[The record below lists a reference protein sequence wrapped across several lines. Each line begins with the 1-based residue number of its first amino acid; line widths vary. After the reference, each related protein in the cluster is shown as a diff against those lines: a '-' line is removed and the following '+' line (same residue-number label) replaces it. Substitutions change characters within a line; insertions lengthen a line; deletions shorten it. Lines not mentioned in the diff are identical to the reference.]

1 MYGDEERTK
10 TITYTGIF
18 IALFAVGGYITIPMI
33 PVPFTLQTLFVIL
46 SGAVMR
52 KKAVIPVLLY
62 IILGTLGL
70 PVFHQF
76 TAGPGVLLG
85 PTGGYM
91 VGFIFAA
98 LIVGYLYGCPNR
110 FVRAGCF
117 FAASFVILFAGALWL
132 FISTPMGLTESF
144 LLGMVPFIPG
154 DCVKSAVAFLIAERI
169 NDRI

>member
-1 MYGDEERTK
+1 MYGDEERTR

-62 IILGTLGL
+62 IVLGN
-70 PVFHQF
+70 QF

-85 PTGGYM
+85 PTGGYRI
-91 VGFIFAA
+91 GFIFAA
-98 LIVGYLYGCPNR
+98 LIVGYLYGSPEQ
-110 FVRAGCF
+110 VRQGGMLLRRIRNNSQANIFRIKKGSFHSKTDAGVPD
-117 FAASFVILFAGALWL
+117 AAILPSSMYTA
-132 FISTPMGLTESF
+132 
-144 LLGMVPFIPG
+144 
-154 DCVKSAVAFLIAERI
+154 
-169 NDRI
+169 